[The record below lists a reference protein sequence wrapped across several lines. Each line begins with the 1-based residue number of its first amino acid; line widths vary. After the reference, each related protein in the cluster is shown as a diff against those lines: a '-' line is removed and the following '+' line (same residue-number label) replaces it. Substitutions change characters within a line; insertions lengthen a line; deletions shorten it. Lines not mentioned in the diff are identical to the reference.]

1 MHEAGCT
8 NGKTDIYV
16 ISSSEN
22 KASWMIW
29 MTGGVIALGAYYFV
43 KSSYPSLLQQSIKNL
58 SQRTI

>member
-8 NGKTDIYV
+8 NAKTDIYV
-16 ISSSEN
+16 ISSS
-22 KASWMIW
+22 KKSSWMIW